1 MRKIFVA
8 AGAVL
13 ALGAATAGGLAVVAQ
28 AQPAPPGMPM
38 GIQDG
43 PHGPAM
49 GGRPGWGAHMHPPG
63 GGWMHRGR
71 MAMMRLIYPTDDR
84 ALTGADVQ
92 KIAEAYLLW
101 NGNRTWKVSGVTE
114 NQDNTVSFAFS
125 APDGTMIARFSVDR
139 KSGHFHRL
147 G

>member
-1 MRKIFVA
+1 
-8 AGAVL
+8 
-13 ALGAATAGGLAVVAQ
+13 
-28 AQPAPPGMPM
+28 
-38 GIQDG
+38 
-43 PHGPAM
+43 
-49 GGRPGWGAHMHPPG
+49 
-63 GGWMHRGR
+63 

-84 ALTGADVQ
+84 ALSGADVQ